1 MSRRARTR
9 AGTALALAAV
19 VATGCGE
26 PATDDSADVASAG
39 LTTVTFRLWDE
50 TAADAYR
57 ESFDAF
63 NAIHRDIFVEVEV
76 VPAEGYDEQ
85 VAADLADGTMADVF
99 WTTSDAVAAHAQGED
114 ILRLNDVLGED
125 VGPWESSVTDL
136 YTRDGELWAVPQ
148 VWEATVLYY
157 NTALVGQAGV
167 DPTTLTWDPAA
178 VATLTAPAGPA
189 PEDAGPD
196 APATQSPAATTVAPT
211 DTLRAAVRA
220 LTRDA
225 EGRTAAE
232 EGFDAD
238 AVAEY
243 GINADLTAPDVW
255 LPYLAQLGGTP
266 RLGADLDL
274 AGPAAQA
281 TFSYLAELSAIPADR
296 ATDPARELF
305 AEGRLALFQSTSGD
319 LRYLA
324 EHAEVDWAIAPVPAG
339 PDGAVSVV
347 DGIGAAANAA
357 AADPE
362 ATSQVLRWLASTDGQ
377 SALASHSVGVPAAA
391 GAQELFLQ
399 AWADRG
405 VDASAA
411 LDVDHVVTAVGGPQ
425 VEEVLAAVRPVLAE
439 TLHGTA
445 ALERTLADA
454 QEAAEAALGD
464 EAAKSP

>member
-157 NTALVGQAGV
+157 NTALVGQAGEI
-167 DPTTLTWDPAA
+167 
-178 VATLTAPAGPA
+178 G
-189 PEDAGPD
+189 
-196 APATQSPAATTVAPT
+196 
-211 DTLRAAVRA
+211 RA
-220 LTRDA
+220 
-225 EGRTAAE
+225 
-232 EGFDAD
+232 
-238 AVAEY
+238 
-243 GINADLTAPDVW
+243 
-255 LPYLAQLGGTP
+255 
-266 RLGADLDL
+266 
-274 AGPAAQA
+274 
-281 TFSYLAELSAIPADR
+281 
-296 ATDPARELF
+296 
-305 AEGRLALFQSTSGD
+305 
-319 LRYLA
+319 
-324 EHAEVDWAIAPVPAG
+324 
-339 PDGAVSVV
+339 
-347 DGIGAAANAA
+347 
-357 AADPE
+357 
-362 ATSQVLRWLASTDGQ
+362 
-377 SALASHSVGVPAAA
+377 
-391 GAQELFLQ
+391 
-399 AWADRG
+399 
-405 VDASAA
+405 
-411 LDVDHVVTAVGGPQ
+411 HV
-425 VEEVLAAVRPVLAE
+425 
-439 TLHGTA
+439 
-445 ALERTLADA
+445 
-454 QEAAEAALGD
+454 
-464 EAAKSP
+464 